1 MSRLVLATG
10 NPGKLREFK
19 TLLAPLG
26 WTVVAQRDLGIVD
39 ADEPHPT
46 FVENALAKARH
57 ASAASDG
64 PALADDSGLCVDAL
78 DGAPGVHSARY
89 ADASGDRE
97 TRDALNNAKLLAA
110 LDGTGRRTAAFVCVL
125 VFVRNAGDPEPL
137 IATGR
142 WHGAIVGAPR
152 GSGGFGYDVLFLPRG
167 IDLTAGE
174 LPAETKNRI
183 SHRAIATRR
192 LIDELAVRRSIAAE
206 GAP

>member
-10 NPGKLREFK
+10 NPGKLREFA

-26 WTVVAQRDLGIVD
+26 WTVVAQHDLGIVD

-89 ADASGDRE
+89 AAATGDRE
-97 TRDALNNAKLLAA
+97 TQDALNNAKLLAA
-110 LDGTGRRTAAFVCVL
+110 LHGTARRTAAFVCVL
-125 VFVRNAGDPEPL
+125 VFVRGAADPEPL

-142 WHGAIVGAPR
+142 WHGEIVDAPR
-152 GSGGFGYDVLFLPRG
+152 GSGGFGYDALFLPRG

-183 SHRAIATRR
+183 SHRAVATRR

-206 GAP
+206 GVP